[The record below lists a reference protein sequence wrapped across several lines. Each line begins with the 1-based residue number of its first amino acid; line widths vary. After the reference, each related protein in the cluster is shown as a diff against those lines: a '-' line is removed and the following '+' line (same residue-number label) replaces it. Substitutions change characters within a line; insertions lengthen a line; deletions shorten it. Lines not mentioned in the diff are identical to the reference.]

1 MGHFPTPEKSG
12 NMTSVWSEI
21 IEASPPLQKQIL
33 VSERERANERERG
46 TAAEDALV
54 VDHMHED
61 G

>member
-1 MGHFPTPEKSG
+1 MGHSTPEKSG

-33 VSERERANERERG
+33 VSERWPMRERG
-46 TAAEDALV
+46 MAAEDALM
-54 VDHMHED
+54 VDHMRED